1 MNGSKILVALGVSAV
16 LLVAGCG
23 GDDDSLPE
31 TPVLT
36 PTEGASADL
45 SEAEFVEQADEVCA
59 EVNAAV
65 GTVDAS
71 TTDVASAVGQKADL
85 YEGMVERIRD
95 LGQPADDP
103 DLDEFFAAGDALVQA
118 EQDAQLAATRGDDA
132 GLASAEAEASAALE
146 DFQAAAESY
155 GFQECGQ
162 GPSAPSTIPGSPATA
177 PAPSVTPV
185 APPATVTPAAPP
197 APAPV
202 APAAPTVPS
211 GGAGTGGGTGG
222 SGGGGSTGGGNSG
235 SGGIGPG

>member
-1 MNGSKILVALGVSAV
+1 MNSSKILVAIGVSAV
-16 LLVAGCG
+16 LLLAGCG

-36 PTEGASADL
+36 PTEGASTDL
-45 SEAEFVEQADEVCA
+45 SEAEFIEQADEVCA

-71 TTDVASAVGQKADL
+71 ATDVASAVGQKADL
-85 YEGMVERIRD
+85 YEGMIEQIRD
-95 LGQPADDP
+95 LAQPEDDP
-103 DLDEFFAAGDALVQA
+103 DLTEFFAAGDELVQA

-132 GLASAEAEASAALE
+132 GLASAEAEASTALE
-146 DFQAAAESY
+146 DFQVAAESY
-155 GFQECGQ
+155 GFLECGQ
-162 GPSAPSTIPGSPATA
+162 GPSAPSTIPSAPAT
-177 PAPSVTPV
+177 PAPVTPV
-185 APPATVTPAAPP
+185 TPPAAVTPAAPAP

-202 APAAPTVPS
+202 APAAPTAPS

-222 SGGGGSTGGGNSG
+222 GGGSTGGDNTG

>member
-1 MNGSKILVALGVSAV
+1 MNGSKFLVMIGVSAV
-16 LLVAGCG
+16 LLLAGCG

-45 SEAEFVEQADEVCA
+45 SDAEFIEQADEVCA

-71 TTDVASAVGQKADL
+71 TTDVASAVAQKADL
-85 YEGMVERIRD
+85 YEGMIEQIRG

-103 DLDEFFAAGDALVQA
+103 DLDEFFAAGDELVQA
-118 EQDAQLAATRGDDA
+118 QQDAQLAATRGDDA
-132 GLASAEAEASAALE
+132 GLATAETEASAALE

-155 GFQECGQ
+155 GFQECGR
-162 GPSAPSTIPGSPATA
+162 GPSAPSTIPSSPTA
-177 PAPSVTPV
+177 PVPVTPV
-185 APPATVTPAAPP
+185 TPPATVTPVAPAP
-197 APAPV
+197 AAPAPV

-222 SGGGGSTGGGNSG
+222 GGGGGSTGGGTG

>member
-1 MNGSKILVALGVSAV
+1 MKNPKILLAVGLSAV
-16 LLVAGCG
+16 LLLAGCG

-45 SEAEFVEQADEVCA
+45 SEAEFIEQADEVCA

-71 TTDVASAVGQKADL
+71 ATDVASAVAQKADL
-85 YEGMVERIRD
+85 YEGMIEQIRD

-103 DLDEFFAAGDALVQA
+103 DLDEFFAAGDDLVQA

-146 DFQAAAESY
+146 NFQAAAESY

-162 GPSAPSTIPGSPATA
+162 GPSAPSTTPAAPAT
-177 PAPSVTPV
+177 PAPVTPV
-185 APPATVTPAAPP
+185 TPPATVTPVTP
-197 APAPV
+197 APAPAPA

-222 SGGGGSTGGGNSG
+222 GAGGGGSTGGGNTG